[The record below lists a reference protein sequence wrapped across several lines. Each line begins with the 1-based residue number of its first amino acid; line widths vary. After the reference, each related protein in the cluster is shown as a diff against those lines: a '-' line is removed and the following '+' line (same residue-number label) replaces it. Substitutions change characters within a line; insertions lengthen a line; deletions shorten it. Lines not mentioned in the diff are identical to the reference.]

1 MKRMEDLQLIVDF
14 HKEAVRLAPGSTEET
29 GKALKLTNLNLSDD
43 LKIADIGCG
52 SGAQTFDLARLTKG
66 KIIAVD
72 LFPEFLDKVKEH
84 ADLEGLT
91 DRINTL
97 QCSMENLPFE
107 EESLDLIWSEGAIYN
122 MGFQKG
128 LQAWRRFLKPGGFIA
143 VSELTWLKDER
154 PPELEKY
161 WSGTY
166 SEIRSAEVKK
176 EQLKHCGYDLV
187 GSFTISENSWLENY
201 YSPML
206 SRIPDF
212 LNKHK
217 EDKNAEI
224 LIREEQKEIDLYKK
238 YKDYYGYVFYIGRKI

>member
-1 MKRMEDLQLIVDF
+1 MNDLDLIVDF
-14 HKEAVRLAPGSTEET
+14 HKGALRLGPGSSEET

-52 SGAQTFDLARLTKG
+52 SGAQTLDLARLTKG

-72 LFPEFLDKVKEH
+72 LFPEFLDKVQEH
-84 ADLEGLT
+84 AAQEGYKE
-91 DRINTL
+91 RINTL
-97 QCSMENLPFE
+97 QCSMEDLPFE

-128 LQAWRRFLKPGGFIA
+128 LQAWRRFLKPGGYIA
-143 VSELTWLKDER
+143 VSEITWLKDDR
-154 PPELEKY
+154 PPELEQF

-176 EQLKHCGYDLV
+176 EQMAHCGYELA
-187 GSFTISENSWLENY
+187 GSFTISENSWLDNY
-201 YSPML
+201 YSPMM
-206 SRIPDF
+206 SRIPEF
-212 LNKHK
+212 LSRHQK
-217 EDKNAEI
+217 DKGAEN
-224 LIREEQKEIDLYKK
+224 LVKEEQHELDLYKK